1 MSTGQAP
8 TRTHEAPLSGAPSL
22 ATAQSGKTA
31 WPSCRD
37 PRRAHPA
44 DAGSSPWGAADVVTP
59 LRWARRFGLLALLCP
74 AAGRDGRAQYAFSW
88 TGDFWARPRRHMLSP
103 QIV

>member
-1 MSTGQAP
+1 MSTGRAP
-8 TRTHEAPLSGAPSL
+8 TRTHEALLSGAPSS

-44 DAGSSPWGAADVVTP
+44 DASSSPWGAADVVTP
-59 LRWARRFGLLALLCP
+59 LRWARRFGLLALLRL
-74 AAGRDGRAQYAFSW
+74 AAGRDAFSW
-88 TGDFWARPRRHMLSP
+88 TGGFRARPGRHMLSP